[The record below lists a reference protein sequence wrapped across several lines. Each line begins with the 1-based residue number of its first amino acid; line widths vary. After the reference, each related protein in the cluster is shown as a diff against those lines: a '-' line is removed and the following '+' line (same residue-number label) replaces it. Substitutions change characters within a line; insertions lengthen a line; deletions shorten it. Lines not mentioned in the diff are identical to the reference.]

1 MRILHVNNHVG
12 AGGAQ
17 RVMLDLAAHQA
28 RSGHAVC
35 TAASPVGEWWP
46 QVEGQSFPLAALS
59 GRHGSPVRIVRA
71 AIALRRTMNTVFPDV
86 IHVHQRP
93 LAVAVGLAQIGR
105 QRVPVVEH
113 AHSLAQGR
121 RLISYRWSDAIIAP
135 GEAAA
140 AHLRSAFPAAASK
153 VVCIPNGVVD
163 PGAPHSVGGRVGPIR
178 LVAVGRATIE
188 KDPAWFVDLVA
199 TLRSLD
205 VDVEGRWLGDG
216 PLRLELAERVAR
228 AGIPVE
234 FPGHSPVA
242 RLEMVAADLIVSSS
256 RLEAMPISLLEGQAA
271 GRGIVARDVG
281 AIAELVVPG
290 NNGVLFDIDLPAS
303 RAAAELS
310 AVLGPA
316 PRETLARWGAAS
328 RSLFEQSHRLE
339 TFAAAVE
346 QVYVGAIARRRR
358 RRRTMGQMALAPVAW
373 LLLHACDLLLRLAGL
388 DRALRVVGARGAWDD
403 TATAGPNAFAD
414 LGPMRLRL
422 AWAIRRAGTGWRRSD
437 GPCLRQALALALV
450 LRRYE
455 PVIHFGVKRGV
466 ATPATHAWTTVGALR
481 FDRDDSYH
489 PFVWQ
494 QPS

>member
-1 MRILHVNNHVG
+1 
-12 AGGAQ
+12 
-17 RVMLDLAAHQA
+17 
-28 RSGHAVC
+28 
-35 TAASPVGEWWP
+35 
-46 QVEGQSFPLAALS
+46 
-59 GRHGSPVRIVRA
+59 
-71 AIALRRTMNTVFPDV
+71 
-86 IHVHQRP
+86 
-93 LAVAVGLAQIGR
+93 
-105 QRVPVVEH
+105 
-113 AHSLAQGR
+113 
-121 RLISYRWSDAIIAP
+121 
-135 GEAAA
+135 
-140 AHLRSAFPAAASK
+140 
-153 VVCIPNGVVD
+153 
-163 PGAPHSVGGRVGPIR
+163 
-178 LVAVGRATIE
+178 
-188 KDPAWFVDLVA
+188 
-199 TLRSLD
+199 
-205 VDVEGRWLGDG
+205 
-216 PLRLELAERVAR
+216 
-228 AGIPVE
+228 
-234 FPGHSPVA
+234 
-242 RLEMVAADLIVSSS
+242 
-256 RLEAMPISLLEGQAA
+256 
-271 GRGIVARDVG
+271 VARDVG

-316 PRETLARWGAAS
+316 PRETLDRWGAAS

-339 TFAAAVE
+339 TRAAAVE
-346 QVYVGAIARRRR
+346 QVYDGAIARRRR
-358 RRRTMGQMALAPVAW
+358 RRRTIGQVALAPVAW
-373 LLLHACDLLLRLAGL
+373 LLLHACDLLLRVAGL

-403 TATAGPNAFAD
+403 TAAAGPNAFAD